1 MEILLTQDVDNLGK
15 RGESVNV
22 AKGYYRNFL
31 NPRGLAVL
39 ATDGNRRAMAEEDR
53 VRARKDRKY
62 VVAAEEV
69 ANVVNGVSLSFKVQT
84 NEEGHLYGSVTEA
97 NIAKELK
104 AKGYNVE
111 AGQVDLDEHI
121 KELGEFDV
129 TLKLH
134 RGQGVEATIKVVVEQ
149 E

>member
-15 RGESVNV
+15 RGDNVNV

-31 NPRGLAVL
+31 NPRGMAVL
-39 ATDGNRRAMAEEDR
+39 ATDGNRRALAEEDR
-53 VRARKDRKY
+53 VRARKDRKN
-62 VVAAEEV
+62 VVAAEEI
-69 ANVVNGVSLSFKVQT
+69 ATIVNGVSLSFQVQT
-84 NEEGHLYGSVTEA
+84 NEEGHLYGSVTEQ
-97 NIAKELK
+97 NIAKELQG
-104 AKGYNVE
+104 KGYKVD

-121 KELGEFDV
+121 KELGEYDV

-134 RGQGVEATIKVVVEQ
+134 RGQGVEATIKVVVEK